1 MNDNKI
7 PGRTP
12 AFSAALAGLFG
23 FLLKYTA
30 YNFLTGVV
38 LLCFTALAFAYITF
52 IGPRVSL
59 LKYLAFLIP
68 VDSQGTA
75 TIGASDILRIFSLL
89 SLIFMILAMTGATFV
104 RGLRKVISPAPHA
117 GGVENSGPVN
127 TPSIRQSIRAGTRRF
142 ITGCS
147 AITMFF
153 LAAFIAIPSAR
164 LAVGT
169 GPLAMFALFGFFYL
183 LALVSNGVYI
193 LIDVVSDGFLD
204 WARVNFPW
212 PVERKPV
219 M

>member
-1 MNDNKI
+1 MNDKKI

-12 AFSAALAGLFG
+12 TFSAALAGLFG

-38 LLCFTALAFAYITF
+38 LLCFAALVFAYITF
-52 IGPRVSL
+52 IGPRVSF

-68 VDSQGTA
+68 VDSRETT

-89 SLIFMILAMTGATFV
+89 SLIFMILAMTGAAFV
-104 RGLRKVISPAPHA
+104 RALRKVISPAPHA
-117 GGVENSGPVN
+117 GGEENSGPAN
-127 TPSIRQSIRAGTRRF
+127 TPSIRRSIRAGTRRF
-142 ITGCS
+142 ITGCA
-147 AITMFF
+147 AITLFF
-153 LAAFIAIPSAR
+153 LAAFIAIPYAP
-164 LAVGT
+164 LAAGT
-169 GPLAMFALFGFFYL
+169 GPLSMFALFGLFYL

-193 LIDVVSDGFLD
+193 LIDVVSDGLLD

-212 PVERKPV
+212 PVERNPV